1 MVESDEVK
9 LQKPFEFVVGA
20 TMFVVPEINVPE
32 IGAKAPTVGVPLE
45 TVNRATR
52 EVALKAPLAAWVKV
66 IWVLPAFKSLT
77 VRPVAVPIVVS
88 ARVTDQAPGEFEV
101 GGVRVVEPRSR
112 LTLTGDGFETIG
124 NAAKAGVTWSVRV
137 PTNNGNNKEC
147 RTLRFMSE
155 LSLVSMRG
163 SGI

>member
-101 GGVRVVEPRSR
+101 GGARVVEPRSR

>member
-20 TMFVVPEINVPE
+20 TMFAVPEINVPE

-52 EVALKAPLAAWVKV
+52 EVALKAPLAACVKV
-66 IWVLPAFKSLT
+66 IWVLPAFKSFT
-77 VRPVAVPIVVS
+77 VKPVAVPIVGSVS
-88 ARVTDQAPGEFEV
+88 ATDQAPGEFEV
-101 GGVRVVEPRSR
+101 GGVRVVVPRSR
-112 LTLTGDGFETIG
+112 LTLTGEGLETIG
-124 NAAKAGVTWSVRV
+124 NAAKAGVAWSVRV
-137 PTNNGNNKEC
+137 PSNSKES
-147 RTLRFMSE
+147 RTLRFMPQ
-155 LSLVSMRG
+155 LSLASMWG

>member
-20 TMFVVPEINVPE
+20 TMFAVPEINVPE

-52 EVALKAPLAAWVKV
+52 EVALKAPLAACVKV
-66 IWVLPAFKSLT
+66 IWVLPAFKSFT

-101 GGVRVVEPRSR
+101 GGVRVVELRSR

-124 NAAKAGVTWSVRV
+124 NAASAGVAWSVRV
-137 PTNNGNNKEC
+137 PRTNKVS
-147 RTLRFMSE
+147 RTLRFIS
-155 LSLVSMRG
+155 
-163 SGI
+163 